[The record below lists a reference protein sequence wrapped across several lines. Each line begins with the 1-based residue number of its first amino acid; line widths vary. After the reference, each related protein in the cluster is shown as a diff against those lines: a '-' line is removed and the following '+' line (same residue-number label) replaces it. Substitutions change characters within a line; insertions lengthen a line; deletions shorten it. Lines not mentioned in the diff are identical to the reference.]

1 MNRTY
6 KKWTASEDDILLQ
19 QVRQYPS
26 NLTRCFIAVSNTLG
40 RSPSSIANRWY
51 TVVSKKPDS
60 TCFFTASQEQISINR
75 KNGIGI
81 ECTANIWQTLLSLID
96 NLNH

>member
-1 MNRTY
+1 MNRNH
-6 KKWTASEDDILLQ
+6 KKWTASEDEILLQ

-26 NLTRCFIAVSNTLG
+26 NFTRCFLAVSDYIG
-40 RSPSSIANRWY
+40 RSPSSVANRWY

-96 NLNH
+96 SINH